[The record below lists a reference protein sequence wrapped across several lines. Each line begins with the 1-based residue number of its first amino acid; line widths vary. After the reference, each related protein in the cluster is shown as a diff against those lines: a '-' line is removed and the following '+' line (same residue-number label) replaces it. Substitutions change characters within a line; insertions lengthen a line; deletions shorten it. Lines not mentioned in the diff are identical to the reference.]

1 MVEYYFVN
9 KFGHGNKDAT
19 EDETAILKSNPKIR
33 SLTCL
38 KQLLMKFKQQKCPQ
52 VVNQKLTSKP
62 EEAKTVTKTPLKAS
76 DLKVAVEE
84 EKKVET

>member
-1 MVEYYFVN
+1 MSEAVIDEVQN
-9 KFGHGNKDAT
+9 SEDTADDEVSAT
-19 EDETAILKSNPKIR
+19 SFKSAEM
-33 SLTCL
+33 STGG
-38 KQLLMKFKQQKCPQ
+38 
-52 VVNQKLTSKP
+52 NQKVTSKP

>member
-1 MVEYYFVN
+1 M
-9 KFGHGNKDAT
+9 
-19 EDETAILKSNPKIR
+19 NPKIS

-38 KQLLMKFKQQKCPQ
+38 KQLLMKFRTLKILQMMKFQQHLSNQQKCPQ